1 MRQLSLLA
9 GVICVTAVLGSSA
22 YAQQQPAPPAPPA
35 WPLTGPTITIEQ
47 AKKAA
52 AVAVASGKATPYVYA
67 FAVVDPTSGLVYFE
81 KNDGVLIAAT
91 EIAIN
96 KARTTATFN
105 RPTKAFFDA
114 MESGH
119 SSVATLAPYLIAAAG
134 GIPLM
139 VDGKVIGGIGVS
151 GSPTGLLDSIPA
163 QAGADALK

>member
-81 KNDGVLIAAT
+81 KTMA
-91 EIAIN
+91 
-96 KARTTATFN
+96 
-105 RPTKAFFDA
+105 
-114 MESGH
+114 
-119 SSVATLAPYLIAAAG
+119 
-134 GIPLM
+134 
-139 VDGKVIGGIGVS
+139 
-151 GSPTGLLDSIPA
+151 
-163 QAGADALK
+163 